1 MEVSLN
7 MINGITIKKTEN
19 TLPSPLLMIP
29 SLPSTSLYF
38 RCPKKIDVIEFYAIS
53 DGRSR
58 IYKENDGVKGIGKQ
72 IILDP
77 KKVSY
82 MNLFING
89 VLQPKESYEVGRGVI
104 KLKTVDVPIKGAP
117 VILQMLIV

>member
-1 MEVSLN
+1 MKNKETNLLTPRPL
-7 MINGITIKKTEN
+7 INIP
-19 TLPSPLLMIP
+19 TLPSIIVHNR
-29 SLPSTSLYF
+29 S
-38 RCPKKIDVIEFYAIS
+38 PKKVKVFEFYAIS
-53 DGRSR
+53 NGCSR
-58 IYKENDGVKGIGKQ
+58 IYKENDGVKEIGKQ

-77 KKVSY
+77 KKLSY

-117 VILQMLIV
+117 VILQMFIV